1 MEFNK
6 KNKAYK
12 SIMLVILTALITF
25 LLTTIGVYNYF
36 TKTEDGNIEILTKH
50 IETSESTNAL
60 DAKIELVKKYLEGH
74 YIGDLDEEKMTE
86 HAVKGYVE
94 GLGEKYT
101 EYLTKDEYED
111 LLITVRGNYVGIGI
125 YMSQTVNGEI
135 VILMPMEGSP
145 AEEAGLKTGDIIT
158 KINGEECTGLDLNLA
173 TAKIKGEEGTT
184 VNLEILREKETFTLD
199 VKRKRI
205 EIKYIDS
212 KVIEPGIGYI
222 KLTSFDDGSAE
233 SFKEH
238 LENLK
243 KKNITSLII
252 DLRDNGGG
260 IVEETIDIAECFVPR
275 EQVIMKSYNKD
286 QKETVVKSSNS
297 KPTKLNI
304 AVLVNENSASATE
317 IFAAAIK
324 DNKVGRIVGKTTFG
338 KGVMQEVIELST
350 GGALKVTIEE
360 FKTPNGDTIN
370 KTGIKPDIEVDSG
383 EKKDEDLQ
391 LQKAIEILK

>member
-94 GLGEKYT
+94 GIGEKYT

-304 AVLVNENSASATE
+304 VVLVNENSASATE

>member
-1 MEFNK
+1 MEFDK
-6 KNKAYK
+6 KRSAYK

-60 DAKIELVKKYLEGH
+60 DAKIELVKRYLEGH

-94 GLGEKYT
+94 GIGEKYT

-304 AVLVNENSASATE
+304 VVLVNENSASATE

>member
-1 MEFNK
+1 MEFDK
-6 KNKAYK
+6 KTKTYK
-12 SIMLVILTALITF
+12 TIMLIITTALITF
-25 LLTTIGVYNYF
+25 ILTSIGVYNYF
-36 TKTEDGNIEILTKH
+36 IKTEDGNLEILAKH
-50 IETSESTNAL
+50 IEVSDSTENL
-60 DAKIELVKKYLEGH
+60 ETKIEIVKRYLEGH
-74 YIGDLDEEKMTE
+74 FIGELDQEKMTE
-86 HAVKGYVE
+86 YAVKGYVE
-94 GLGEKYT
+94 GIGEKYT

-111 LLITVRGNYVGIGI
+111 LLTTVRGNYVGIGI

-158 KINGEECTGLDLNLA
+158 KINGEECTGLDLNVA
-173 TAKIKGEEGTT
+173 TARIKGEEGTT
-184 VNLEILREKETFTLD
+184 VNLEILREKETFEIN

-212 KVIEPGIGYI
+212 KIIEPGIGYI
-222 KLTSFDDGSAE
+222 KLTSFDDGACE

-243 KKNITSLII
+243 KQNITSLII

-260 IVEETIDIAECFVPR
+260 IVDETIGIAEIFTPR
-275 EQVIMKSYNKD
+275 ESVIMKSYDKVNK
-286 QKETVVKSSNS
+286 ENVVKSSNS

-304 AVLVNENSASATE
+304 VVLVNENSASATE

-324 DNKVGRIVGKTTFG
+324 DNNIGKIVGKTTFG
-338 KGVMQEVIELST
+338 KGVMQEVIELTT

-370 KTGIKPDIEVDSG
+370 KVGVVPDIEVEEG
-383 EKKDEDLQ
+383 ANKEEDLQ
-391 LQKAIEILK
+391 LEKAIEILK